1 MADLTAMLQAA
12 AGAAVGEYQISR
24 SLRFNSADSAYL
36 SRTPAS
42 ASNQKTWTWSG
53 WVKRSALSTTQLCF
67 ATYFANNDTS
77 QFQIG
82 FNTDNKLQVAFYS
95 LVPLVST
102 QVFRDV
108 SAWYH
113 LVVSFDSTQGT
124 ASNRLK
130 AYINGLEVTSWATDN
145 RSSIS
150 NQDYGINAAE
160 AHFIGYGNYAG
171 SYFNGYLTEINFI
184 DGQQLTPSSFGETN
198 ETTGVWSP
206 IRYAGSYG
214 TNGFYLNFSDN
225 TSTTTLG
232 EDQAGSNDWTLNN
245 FSVTAGAGNDSLVDT
260 PTQYG
265 TDTGAGGQVRG
276 NYCTLNPLDK
286 NASAT
291 LNNGNLVQDASSSAW
306 RAVRSTMFVSSG
318 KWYWEGTVDGS
329 GPDIGIIGVSNQS
342 ASLSAPPDANAWG
355 YNGTDGN
362 KFHNGVSAAYGATYA
377 NGNTIGIALDMDAGT
392 ITFYKN
398 GSTQGQAFS
407 GLSGSL
413 TPTFFQYSGYTW
425 TANFGQ
431 RPFAYTAPSGFKA
444 LVTTNLPDPT
454 VVQGDDYF
462 NTVLWTGDGNTRSIT
477 GVGFAPDLIV
487 TKSRNNAFI
496 PGWWDKVRGTG
507 KVLASDRTDS
517 ESSLGTAGGS
527 ITAFDSDG
535 WTMQN
540 GTVNFSWINQTSAT
554 YVAWNWKANG
564 AGVSNTDGSITST
577 VSANTIAGISIVT
590 YTGNGV
596 AGATVGH
603 GLGAVPRMIIVK
615 NRDQADAWQVY
626 QAANTANPETDYLVL
641 NTTAATADALD
652 RWNDTAPTS
661 SVFSLGDGVEVNTN
675 TEDYV
680 AYCFAE
686 VEGFSKFGSYT
697 GNASADGPFVYTGFR
712 PAFIMIKNS
721 TSGAGPSWQIRDN
734 KRVGY
739 NPANAILYPNLSNA
753 EYSVTGNF
761 EIDFVSNGFKI
772 RTGTDAGCNG
782 SGDTMIFAAFAENPF
797 KTSLAR

>member
-1 MADLTAMLQAA
+1 
-12 AGAAVGEYQISR
+12 
-24 SLRFNSADSAYL
+24 
-36 SRTPAS
+36 
-42 ASNQKTWTWSG
+42 
-53 WVKRSALSTTQLCF
+53 
-67 ATYFANNDTS
+67 
-77 QFQIG
+77 
-82 FNTDNKLQVAFYS
+82 
-95 LVPLVST
+95 
-102 QVFRDV
+102 
-108 SAWYH
+108 
-113 LVVSFDSTQGT
+113 
-124 ASNRLK
+124 
-130 AYINGLEVTSWATDN
+130 
-145 RSSIS
+145 
-150 NQDYGINAAE
+150 
-160 AHFIGYGNYAG
+160 
-171 SYFNGYLTEINFI
+171 
-184 DGQQLTPSSFGETN
+184 
-198 ETTGVWSP
+198 
-206 IRYAGSYG
+206 
-214 TNGFYLNFSDN
+214 
-225 TSTTTLG
+225 
-232 EDQAGSNDWTLNN
+232 
-245 FSVTAGAGNDSLVDT
+245 
-260 PTQYG
+260 
-265 TDTGAGGQVRG
+265 
-276 NYCTLNPLDK
+276 
-286 NASAT
+286 
-291 LNNGNLVQDASSSAW
+291 
-306 RAVRSTMFVSSG
+306 
-318 KWYWEGTVDGS
+318 
-329 GPDIGIIGVSNQS
+329 
-342 ASLSAPPDANAWG
+342 
-355 YNGTDGN
+355 
-362 KFHNGVSAAYGATYA
+362 
-377 NGNTIGIALDMDAGT
+377 
-392 ITFYKN
+392 
-398 GSTQGQAFS
+398 
-407 GLSGSL
+407 
-413 TPTFFQYSGYTW
+413 
-425 TANFGQ
+425 
-431 RPFAYTAPSGFKA
+431 
-444 LVTTNLPDPT
+444 

-577 VSANTIAGISIVT
+577 VSANTTAGISIVT

-712 PAFIMIKNS
+712 PAF
-721 TSGAGPSWQIRDN
+721 
-734 KRVGY
+734 V
-739 NPANAILYPNLSNA
+739 
-753 EYSVTGNF
+753 
-761 EIDFVSNGFKI
+761 
-772 RTGTDAGCNG
+772 
-782 SGDTMIFAAFAENPF
+782 
-797 KTSLAR
+797 